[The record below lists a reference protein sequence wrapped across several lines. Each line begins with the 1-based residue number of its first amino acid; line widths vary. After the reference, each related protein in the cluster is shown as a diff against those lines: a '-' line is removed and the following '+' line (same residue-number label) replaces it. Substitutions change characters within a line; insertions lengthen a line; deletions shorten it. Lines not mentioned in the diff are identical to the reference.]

1 MNDARTF
8 VIERKNARAA
18 QVVETCCAAIREWA
32 GIADLQVKLSDVKR
46 TLDQNAAL
54 WPALR
59 DFSAQVEWAI
69 NGKQQLIEPEDWKD
83 ILTAAFELELRMAP
97 ALIGGG
103 FVMLGA
109 RTSRYG
115 KRQMGEFL
123 TFVRAEGDERGVK
136 WSAPARQSF
145 DEFIER
151 SVA

>member
-8 VIERKNARAA
+8 VMERSNSRVD
-18 QVVETCCAAIREWA
+18 QVVEACCAAIRQWA

-46 TLDQNAAL
+46 SLDQNAAM
-54 WPALR
+54 WPSLR
-59 DFSAQVEWAI
+59 DFAAQVQWEI
-69 NGKQQLIEPEDWKD
+69 NGAPQLLDPEDWKD
-83 ILTAAFELELRMAP
+83 ILTAAFELEIRMAP

-115 KRQMGEFL
+115 KRRMGEFL
-123 TFVRAEGDERGVK
+123 TFVRAEGDTRGVK

-145 DEFIER
+145 DDYIDR
-151 SVA
+151 RAA